1 MSISLYFYMIRAEQI
16 LLQVSL
22 HNGLRI
28 VEWAVV
34 SLAAAYVRLEPAHNV
49 S

>member
-1 MSISLYFYMIRAEQI
+1 MFAKNWIQRIYAL
-16 LLQVSL
+16 V

-28 VEWAVV
+28 IEWAVV